1 MARGFFWVGKY
12 AWWVGWPVG
21 HLANNTSC
29 LCGDGKGS
37 RVRPAYIQSTNRFS
51 FWYTPAIHWTWKIV
65 KSQASNVGRN
75 LWAAWRY
82 PNYPLL
88 GIFFWDP
95 KKKFL
100 KGVVRFSEISRPCR
114 DSIYES
120 EEGSFVRLALPL
132 QQEDSTRLQKN
143 QIYDLATPHIL
154 GHFGEVAASVLRC
167 SQQLGSGSWWSLD
180 GK

>member
-100 KGVVRFSEISRPCR
+100 KGVVWFSEISRPCR
-114 DSIYES
+114 ERKQQYLSLINVFTS
-120 EEGSFVRLALPL
+120 CRAIGSRIINSNPVSMNGGVMMSKHP
-132 QQEDSTRLQKN
+132 ETEK
-143 QIYDLATPHIL
+143 
-154 GHFGEVAASVLRC
+154 
-167 SQQLGSGSWWSLD
+167 
-180 GK
+180 